1 MIVWTARLEDGVR
14 NLQKTEGERGGDTH
28 RLTHIAAHLILIQI
42 LIPTLQTRIL
52 RVLVQ
57 SLMTPVL
64 PVMEGAVRGRDP
76 LKSLSGCQKSAVGT
90 KREVNIMGNQD
101 ASLDSEYMIHSLYI
115 MASLSFMYFAS

>member
-42 LIPTLQTRIL
+42 LIPILQTRI

-57 SLMTPVL
+57 SQMTPVL

-76 LKSLSGCQKSAVGT
+76 LKSLSGCQKNAVGT
-90 KREVNIMGNQD
+90 KKEVNVMGNQD
-101 ASLDSEYMIHSLYI
+101 ASLDGEYMIHSLFHGF
-115 MASLSFMYFAS
+115 S